1 MPDQANSLKAET
13 LTSQL
18 SLAPGLSP
26 FHESSQFKHWR
37 FSLAALETLR
47 LELNSK
53 SVEVAKRN
61 TELEKKAQKSL
72 GHDIPD
78 PPPSTTYLTVADEL
92 LLLRF
97 YCLQVSKICR
107 QGFGLSEA
115 VESTAISY
123 VKRFYLKNSV
133 MEWHPKIIMPTCLFL
148 AAKTT
153 NFPIPVDVFVSKIPK
168 LSADDVLEKEF
179 LVAQSLGF
187 EFWVR
192 GPHKPLRGWGLEL
205 QDQLDPPA
213 EMILK
218 ALPIALN
225 YLSTSYLT
233 DAELIFTPSQISL
246 ACWRM
251 ADKMLVE
258 SFLEQRYTTAFS
270 NTGIPNGMTDDKSSE
285 KDDGEDEGTLNDSY
299 QYPLYGLTR
308 SRLLEILDQIQEMI
322 SSTEGDIDLKKVKEI
337 DKRLRQCA
345 NPEKIPGTALYIRRK
360 QEKETAEK
368 ADKVAKSL
376 KAQASA
382 MENDVFFGG
391 TIPADSKNEAPETDV
406 AQG

>member
-1 MPDQANSLKAET
+1 MPDQTNSPKTEA

-18 SLAPGLSP
+18 TLAPGLSP

-47 LELNSK
+47 SELNSK

-192 GPHKPLRGWGLEL
+192 GPHEPLRGWGLEL
-205 QDQLDPPA
+205 QDQSDPPT

-225 YLSTSYLT
+225 HLSISYLT

-258 SFLEQRYTTAFS
+258 SFLEQR
-270 NTGIPNGMTDDKSSE
+270 
-285 KDDGEDEGTLNDSY
+285 Y

-337 DKRLRQCA
+337 DKRLRQCT

-376 KAQASA
+376 RAQASA

-391 TIPADSKNEAPETDV
+391 TIPADSKNEAQETDV
-406 AQG
+406 AQS